1 MMEYAWLKEVM
12 DSRAAKSGHHLDSV
26 RTFFKSTPS
35 ALLHSF
41 MYTIPKLQ
49 AFESTDIR
57 LFLTEGFRI

>member
-12 DSRAAKSGHHLDSV
+12 DSRAAKNGHHLDSV

-41 MYTIPKLQ
+41 MYTIPKLW
-49 AFESTDIR
+49 AFESTDRR
-57 LFLTEGFRI
+57 LFLTDGFWI